1 VAKVQI
7 QKQEQRKNV
16 CARFL
21 PLPPFYPL
29 KREGGYT
36 VHGSR
41 FTVYGTRF
49 TVFGSS
55 HSAHWP
61 HSKFD
66 HINNMEFFLDILK
79 LTIPALIVGATA
91 YFLLKALLD
100 ERQRIDH
107 ALLRNDA
114 QKITLPLRLSA
125 YERLML
131 LCDRA
136 DVANTMLRVR
146 MPDMKVRELR
156 GVLLMAI
163 NQEFEHNV
171 SQQLYVS
178 DTLWQII
185 RIAKN
190 NTLALV
196 TMTGQD
202 LDPNADAEVLVN
214 ALLAALDEQSIT
226 PLQTAILAVRTEA
239 GQLF

>member
-1 VAKVQI
+1 
-7 QKQEQRKNV
+7 
-16 CARFL
+16 
-21 PLPPFYPL
+21 
-29 KREGGYT
+29 
-36 VHGSR
+36 
-41 FTVYGTRF
+41 
-49 TVFGSS
+49 
-55 HSAHWP
+55 
-61 HSKFD
+61 
-66 HINNMEFFLDILK
+66 MEFFLEILK
-79 LTIPALIVGATA
+79 LTIPAVIVGGTA
-91 YFLLKALLD
+91 YMLLKSLLD
-100 ERQRIDH
+100 ERQRMDR

-136 DVANTMLRVR
+136 DIANTMLRVR
-146 MPDMKVRELR
+146 MPNMKVRELR

-185 RIAKN
+185 RMAKN

-196 TMTGQD
+196 TMTGPD
-202 LDPNADAEVLVN
+202 LDPDAPAEALAN
-214 ALLAALDEQSIT
+214 ALLQALDEQNIT

>member
-1 VAKVQI
+1 
-7 QKQEQRKNV
+7 
-16 CARFL
+16 
-21 PLPPFYPL
+21 
-29 KREGGYT
+29 
-36 VHGSR
+36 
-41 FTVYGTRF
+41 
-49 TVFGSS
+49 
-55 HSAHWP
+55 
-61 HSKFD
+61 
-66 HINNMEFFLDILK
+66 
-79 LTIPALIVGATA
+79 
-91 YFLLKALLD
+91 
-100 ERQRIDH
+100 
-107 ALLRNDA
+107 
-114 QKITLPLRLSA
+114 
-125 YERLML
+125 ML

>member
-1 VAKVQI
+1 
-7 QKQEQRKNV
+7 
-16 CARFL
+16 
-21 PLPPFYPL
+21 
-29 KREGGYT
+29 
-36 VHGSR
+36 
-41 FTVYGTRF
+41 
-49 TVFGSS
+49 
-55 HSAHWP
+55 
-61 HSKFD
+61 
-66 HINNMEFFLDILK
+66 MEFFLDILK
-79 LTIPALIVGATA
+79 LTIPAVIVGATA
-91 YFLLKALLD
+91 YLLLKSLLD
-100 ERQRIDH
+100 ERQRMDR

-136 DVANTMLRVR
+136 DIANTMLRVR
-146 MPDMKVRELR
+146 MPNMKVRELR

-196 TMTGQD
+196 TLTAPE
-202 LDPNADAEVLVN
+202 LDPDAPADALAH
-214 ALLAALDEQSIT
+214 ALLQALDEQSIT

>member
-1 VAKVQI
+1 
-7 QKQEQRKNV
+7 
-16 CARFL
+16 
-21 PLPPFYPL
+21 
-29 KREGGYT
+29 
-36 VHGSR
+36 
-41 FTVYGTRF
+41 
-49 TVFGSS
+49 
-55 HSAHWP
+55 
-61 HSKFD
+61 
-66 HINNMEFFLDILK
+66 MEFFLDILK
-79 LTIPALIVGATA
+79 LTIPAVIVGATA
-91 YFLLKALLD
+91 YLLLKSLLD
-100 ERQRIDH
+100 ERQRMDR

-136 DVANTMLRVR
+136 DIANTMLRVR

-196 TMTGQD
+196 TMTGPE
-202 LDPNADAEVLVN
+202 LDPDAPAEALAN
-214 ALLAALDEQSIT
+214 ALLRALDEQNIT

>member
-1 VAKVQI
+1 
-7 QKQEQRKNV
+7 
-16 CARFL
+16 
-21 PLPPFYPL
+21 
-29 KREGGYT
+29 
-36 VHGSR
+36 
-41 FTVYGTRF
+41 
-49 TVFGSS
+49 
-55 HSAHWP
+55 
-61 HSKFD
+61 
-66 HINNMEFFLDILK
+66 MEFFLEILK
-79 LTIPALIVGATA
+79 LTIPAVIVGGTA
-91 YFLLKALLD
+91 YMLLKSLLD
-100 ERQRIDH
+100 ERQRMDR

-114 QKITLPLRLSA
+114 QKISLPLRLSA

-136 DVANTMLRVR
+136 DIANTMLRVR
-146 MPDMKVRELR
+146 MPNMKVRELR

-185 RIAKN
+185 RMAKN

-196 TMTGQD
+196 TMTGPD
-202 LDPNADAEVLVN
+202 LDPDAPAEALAN
-214 ALLAALDEQSIT
+214 ALLLALDEQNIT

>member
-1 VAKVQI
+1 
-7 QKQEQRKNV
+7 
-16 CARFL
+16 
-21 PLPPFYPL
+21 
-29 KREGGYT
+29 
-36 VHGSR
+36 
-41 FTVYGTRF
+41 
-49 TVFGSS
+49 
-55 HSAHWP
+55 
-61 HSKFD
+61 
-66 HINNMEFFLDILK
+66 MEFFLDILK
-79 LTIPALIVGATA
+79 LTIPAVIVGATA
-91 YFLLKALLD
+91 YMLLKALLD
-100 ERQRIDH
+100 ERKRMDI
-107 ALLRNDA
+107 ALFRNDA

-136 DVANTMLRVR
+136 DIANTILRVR
-146 MPDMKVRELR
+146 MPNMKVRELR

-185 RIAKN
+185 RMAKN

-196 TMTGQD
+196 TMTGSE
-202 LDPNADAEVLVN
+202 LDPDAPAEALVN
-214 ALLAALDEQSIT
+214 ALLQALDEQNIT

>member
-1 VAKVQI
+1 
-7 QKQEQRKNV
+7 
-16 CARFL
+16 
-21 PLPPFYPL
+21 
-29 KREGGYT
+29 
-36 VHGSR
+36 
-41 FTVYGTRF
+41 
-49 TVFGSS
+49 
-55 HSAHWP
+55 
-61 HSKFD
+61 
-66 HINNMEFFLDILK
+66 MEFFLEILK
-79 LTIPALIVGATA
+79 LTIPAVIVGATA
-91 YFLLKALLD
+91 YMLLKSLLD
-100 ERQRIDH
+100 ERQRMDR

-114 QKITLPLRLSA
+114 QKISLPLRLSA

-136 DVANTMLRVR
+136 DIANTMLRVR
-146 MPDMKVRELR
+146 MPNMKVRELR

-185 RIAKN
+185 RMAKN

-196 TMTGQD
+196 TMTGPD
-202 LDPNADAEVLVN
+202 LDPDAPAEALAN
-214 ALLAALDEQSIT
+214 ALLQALDEQNIT

>member
-1 VAKVQI
+1 
-7 QKQEQRKNV
+7 
-16 CARFL
+16 
-21 PLPPFYPL
+21 
-29 KREGGYT
+29 
-36 VHGSR
+36 
-41 FTVYGTRF
+41 
-49 TVFGSS
+49 
-55 HSAHWP
+55 
-61 HSKFD
+61 
-66 HINNMEFFLDILK
+66 MEFFLDILK

-91 YFLLKALLD
+91 YYLLKALLD

-185 RIAKN
+185 RMAKN

-196 TMTGQD
+196 TITGQD
-202 LDPNADAEVLVN
+202 LDPNGDAELLAG

-226 PLQTAILAVRTEA
+226 PLQTAIMAVRTEA

>member
-1 VAKVQI
+1 
-7 QKQEQRKNV
+7 
-16 CARFL
+16 
-21 PLPPFYPL
+21 
-29 KREGGYT
+29 
-36 VHGSR
+36 
-41 FTVYGTRF
+41 
-49 TVFGSS
+49 
-55 HSAHWP
+55 
-61 HSKFD
+61 
-66 HINNMEFFLDILK
+66 MEFFLDILK
-79 LTIPALIVGATA
+79 LTIPAVIVGATA
-91 YFLLKALLD
+91 YLLLKSLLD
-100 ERQRIDH
+100 ERQRMDR

-185 RIAKN
+185 RMAKN
-190 NTLALV
+190 NTLAFV
-196 TMTGQD
+196 TLTSSE
-202 LDPNADAEVLVN
+202 LDPDAPSEALAN
-214 ALLAALDEQSIT
+214 ALLQAMDEQKIS
-226 PLQTAILAVRTEA
+226 PLQTAIMAVRTEA

>member
-1 VAKVQI
+1 
-7 QKQEQRKNV
+7 
-16 CARFL
+16 
-21 PLPPFYPL
+21 
-29 KREGGYT
+29 
-36 VHGSR
+36 
-41 FTVYGTRF
+41 
-49 TVFGSS
+49 
-55 HSAHWP
+55 
-61 HSKFD
+61 
-66 HINNMEFFLDILK
+66 MEFFLDILK
-79 LTIPALIVGATA
+79 LTIPAVIVGATA
-91 YFLLKALLD
+91 YMLLKALLD
-100 ERQRIDH
+100 ERQRMDR

-146 MPDMKVRELR
+146 MPNMKVRDLR

-185 RIAKN
+185 RMAKN

-196 TMTGQD
+196 TMTGAD
-202 LDPNADAEVLVN
+202 LDPDAPAEALAE
-214 ALLAALDEQSIT
+214 ALLKALDEMSLT
-226 PLQTAILAVRTEA
+226 PLQTAIHAVRTEA

>member
-1 VAKVQI
+1 M
-7 QKQEQRKNV
+7 R
-16 CARFL
+16 L
-21 PLPPFYPL
+21 PEYL
-29 KREGGYT
+29 
-36 VHGSR
+36 
-41 FTVYGTRF
+41 
-49 TVFGSS
+49 
-55 HSAHWP
+55 
-61 HSKFD
+61 
-66 HINNMEFFLDILK
+66 MEFFLEILK
-79 LTIPALIVGATA
+79 LTIPAVIVGATA
-91 YFLLKALLD
+91 YMLLKALLD
-100 ERQRIDH
+100 ERQRMDR

-136 DVANTMLRVR
+136 DIANTMLRVR
-146 MPDMKVRELR
+146 MPGMKVRELR

-185 RIAKN
+185 RMAKN

-196 TMTGQD
+196 TLTGPD
-202 LDPNADAEVLVN
+202 LDPDAPSDVFAN
-214 ALLAALDEQSIT
+214 ALLEALDAQSIT

>member
-1 VAKVQI
+1 
-7 QKQEQRKNV
+7 
-16 CARFL
+16 
-21 PLPPFYPL
+21 
-29 KREGGYT
+29 
-36 VHGSR
+36 
-41 FTVYGTRF
+41 
-49 TVFGSS
+49 
-55 HSAHWP
+55 
-61 HSKFD
+61 
-66 HINNMEFFLDILK
+66 MEFFLEILK
-79 LTIPALIVGATA
+79 LTIPAVIVGATA
-91 YFLLKALLD
+91 YMLLKSLLD
-100 ERQRIDH
+100 ERQRMDR

-114 QKITLPLRLSA
+114 QKISLPLRLSA

-136 DVANTMLRVR
+136 DIANTMLRVR
-146 MPDMKVRELR
+146 MPNMKVRELR

-185 RIAKN
+185 RMAKN

-196 TMTGQD
+196 TMTGPE
-202 LDPNADAEVLVN
+202 LDPDAPAEALAN
-214 ALLAALDEQSIT
+214 ALLQALDEQNIT

>member
-1 VAKVQI
+1 
-7 QKQEQRKNV
+7 
-16 CARFL
+16 
-21 PLPPFYPL
+21 
-29 KREGGYT
+29 
-36 VHGSR
+36 
-41 FTVYGTRF
+41 
-49 TVFGSS
+49 
-55 HSAHWP
+55 
-61 HSKFD
+61 
-66 HINNMEFFLDILK
+66 MEFFLDILK
-79 LTIPALIVGATA
+79 LTIPAIIVGATA
-91 YFLLKALLD
+91 YMLLKSLLD
-100 ERQRIDH
+100 ERQRMDR
-107 ALLRNDA
+107 ALFRNDA

-136 DVANTMLRVR
+136 DIANTMLRVR
-146 MPDMKVRELR
+146 MPNMKVRELR

-185 RIAKN
+185 RMAKN

-196 TMTGQD
+196 TITGTE
-202 LDPNADAEVLVN
+202 LDPDAPAEALAN
-214 ALLAALDEQSIT
+214 ALLQALDEQNIT

>member
-1 VAKVQI
+1 
-7 QKQEQRKNV
+7 
-16 CARFL
+16 
-21 PLPPFYPL
+21 
-29 KREGGYT
+29 
-36 VHGSR
+36 
-41 FTVYGTRF
+41 
-49 TVFGSS
+49 
-55 HSAHWP
+55 
-61 HSKFD
+61 
-66 HINNMEFFLDILK
+66 MEFFLDILK
-79 LTIPALIVGATA
+79 LTIPAVIVGATA
-91 YFLLKALLD
+91 YMLLKALLD
-100 ERQRIDH
+100 ERQRMDR

-146 MPDMKVRELR
+146 MPNMKVRDLR

-185 RIAKN
+185 RMAKN

-196 TMTGQD
+196 TMTGD
-202 LDPNADAEVLVN
+202 DIDPDAPAEALAE
-214 ALLAALDEQSIT
+214 ALLKALDEMSLT
-226 PLQTAILAVRTEA
+226 PLQTAIHAVRTEA

>member
-1 VAKVQI
+1 
-7 QKQEQRKNV
+7 
-16 CARFL
+16 
-21 PLPPFYPL
+21 
-29 KREGGYT
+29 
-36 VHGSR
+36 
-41 FTVYGTRF
+41 
-49 TVFGSS
+49 
-55 HSAHWP
+55 
-61 HSKFD
+61 
-66 HINNMEFFLDILK
+66 MEFFLEILK
-79 LTIPALIVGATA
+79 LTLPAVIVAATA
-91 YFLLKALLD
+91 YLLLKALLD

-136 DVANTMLRVR
+136 DIANTMLRVR
-146 MPDMKVRELR
+146 MPGMKVRELR

-185 RIAKN
+185 RMAKN

-196 TMTGQD
+196 TMTGPE
-202 LDPNADAEVLVN
+202 LDPNSDAEALSN
-214 ALLAALDEQSIT
+214 ALLLALDEQSIT

-239 GQLF
+239 GKLF

>member
-1 VAKVQI
+1 
-7 QKQEQRKNV
+7 
-16 CARFL
+16 
-21 PLPPFYPL
+21 
-29 KREGGYT
+29 
-36 VHGSR
+36 
-41 FTVYGTRF
+41 
-49 TVFGSS
+49 
-55 HSAHWP
+55 
-61 HSKFD
+61 
-66 HINNMEFFLDILK
+66 MEFFLDILK

-91 YFLLKALLD
+91 YYLLKALLD

-185 RIAKN
+185 RMAKN

-196 TMTGQD
+196 TITGQD
-202 LDPNADAEVLVN
+202 LDPNADAELLAG
-214 ALLAALDEQSIT
+214 ALLTALDEQSIT
-226 PLQTAILAVRTEA
+226 PLQTAIMAVRTEA